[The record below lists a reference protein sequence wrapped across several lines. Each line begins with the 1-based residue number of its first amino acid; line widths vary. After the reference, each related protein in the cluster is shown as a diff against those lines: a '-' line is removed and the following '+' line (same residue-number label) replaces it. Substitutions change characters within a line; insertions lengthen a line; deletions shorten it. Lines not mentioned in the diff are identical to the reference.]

1 MQTPKSFIM
10 KKLLLISIVLSLVC
24 VVKAQ
29 TTFSVPTLT
38 EEEKY
43 NFSRMVLNNNIL
55 ALISVAKDDGMT
67 AEELGRRLG
76 KKYPWG
82 EDATL
87 EQFVNFTLRW
97 LASNSDS
104 VKISEQSNEEVVI
117 TVPHI
122 YPRLENQG
130 VIYGSSLEDL
140 VAYYDGFVEEMLKPC
155 GLRCN
160 MTWGE
165 EGLITVITV
174 LAP

>member
-1 MQTPKSFIM
+1 M
-10 KKLLLISIVLSLVC
+10 KKLLLISIVLSIVC

-29 TTFSVPTLT
+29 TTFSVPALT
-38 EEEKY
+38 AEEKY
-43 NFSRMVLNNNIL
+43 NFSKMVLNNNIL

-76 KKYPWG
+76 KKFPWG

-104 VKISEQSNEEVVI
+104 VMIIEQSNEKVVI
-117 TVPHI
+117 SAPHI
-122 YPRLENQG
+122 YPRLENQET
-130 VIYGSSLEDL
+130 IYDSSLEEL
-140 VAYYDGFVEEMLKPC
+140 VAYYDGFVVEMLKPC
-155 GLRCN
+155 GLSCN

-165 EGLITVITV
+165 EGLKAVITK
-174 LAP
+174 